1 MKGYAMNTVANQLS
15 EIDEARVT
23 IIMDNTIDLLI
34 ASSDIAQRYESAP
47 DWYNRKLP
55 RAEHGFS
62 ALVEV
67 KKNGKEESVLLDT
80 GASTDGVLHNIEAL
94 DIDVTKI
101 HAIILSHGHFDH
113 TVGLHSVV
121 EKIANPE
128 LKIVLHPDVYLQR
141 KAVFPTGKE
150 IHVSTPPGSDIRNE
164 NAKIVEN
171 REAMPLL
178 DGTIVVSGEIPRK
191 TDFEKGFPIH
201 YAKRDDSWHHDPLI
215 MDDQCLIMNVKGK
228 GLVIVTGCGHAG
240 IINTVRYAQEL
251 TRVSSVYAIVG
262 GFHLTGGLFEKIIP
276 DTIRELEKI
285 KPRYI
290 MPMHCT
296 GWSALHRL
304 SEAMPEAFISSS
316 VGTTLIFKS

>member
-1 MKGYAMNTVANQLS
+1 
-15 EIDEARVT
+15 
-23 IIMDNTIDLLI
+23 
-34 ASSDIAQRYESAP
+34 
-47 DWYNRKLP
+47 
-55 RAEHGFS
+55 
-62 ALVEV
+62 
-67 KKNGKEESVLLDT
+67 
-80 GASTDGVLHNIEAL
+80 
-94 DIDVTKI
+94 
-101 HAIILSHGHFDH
+101 
-113 TVGLHSVV
+113 LHSVV

-150 IHVSTPPGSDIRNE
+150 IHVSTPPGSDIRSE

-178 DGTIVVSGEIPRK
+178 DGTIIVSGEIPRK

-251 TRVSSVYAIVG
+251 TGVSSVYAIVG